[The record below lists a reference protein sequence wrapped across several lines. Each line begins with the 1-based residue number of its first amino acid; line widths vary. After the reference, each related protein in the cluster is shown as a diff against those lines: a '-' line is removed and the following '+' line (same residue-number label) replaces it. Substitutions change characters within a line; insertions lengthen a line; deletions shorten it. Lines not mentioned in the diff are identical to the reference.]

1 MIWQVKVWSTHMCIN
16 TADTKWPEKRNGNSH
31 NDKITRTVR
40 SMYYFRHFSLLG
52 TGPVDQCS
60 SAHDERDGRGVKRD
74 F

>member
-1 MIWQVKVWSTHMCIN
+1 MCIN

-40 SMYYFRHFSLLG
+40 SMYYFRHFSLLD
-52 TGPVDQCS
+52 TGPAVDQCCS
-60 SAHDERDGRGVKRD
+60 SAHERDERGVKRD